1 MNITK
6 EQLKQI
12 IQEELETVLREA
24 DMRDDEGRLDGA
36 SGYEAGGAYDM
47 LGGNPASMT
56 VEEIK
61 KMITK
66 QPRFLQDSTLFQL
79 AMFFFKNPSATAIK
93 DAVDELGM
101 LDDFNGHLN
110 FAEKSAKSDA
120 KRREREAR
128 AAERRAAMFGK

>member
-24 DMRDDEGRLDGA
+24 DVRDDAGRLDGA

-47 LGGNPASMT
+47 LGGNPENMT
-56 VEEIK
+56 AEEIK
-61 KMITK
+61 KIITDE
-66 QPRFLQDSTLFQL
+66 PPSNRDTVLFQL
-79 AMFFFKNPSATAIK
+79 AMFFFKNPSTTAIK